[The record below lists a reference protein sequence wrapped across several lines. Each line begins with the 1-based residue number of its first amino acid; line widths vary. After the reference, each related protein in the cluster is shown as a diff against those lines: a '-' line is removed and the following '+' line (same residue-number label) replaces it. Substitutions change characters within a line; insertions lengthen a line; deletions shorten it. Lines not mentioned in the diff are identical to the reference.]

1 MCLCIFWHFNVGY
14 EFKLFSAHS
23 KLLKV
28 KAAHFASL
36 LGVSKL
42 KDNDFVCI
50 HTYNFLSTITICFH
64 SNLDIN

>member
-1 MCLCIFWHFNVGY
+1 MILAFKALFTYVYAFFIFWHFNVGY

-36 LGVSKL
+36 LGVL
-42 KDNDFVCI
+42 N
-50 HTYNFLSTITICFH
+50 H
-64 SNLDIN
+64 